1 MLESMSSARS
11 QWQKL
16 QKVSGCATR
25 QQNPLARLSSVL
37 STGDLILLLEMLM
50 IGLDQVSWINFNSG
64 KNKSNSGEIGQVQ
77 LLSRD
82 SPLPPIAYLKTS
94 GGLFHDCSI
103 HDIDIMTWIIGEFP
117 TEVWVNSNAMFPEV
131 RITNIFNLYNACP
144 PDQRDR
150 RC

>member
-1 MLESMSSARS
+1 M
-11 QWQKL
+11 
-16 QKVSGCATR
+16 R
-25 QQNPLARLSSVL
+25 QQNPLARLSSVP
-37 STGDLILLLEMLM
+37 STGDLILLLGMLM

-64 KNKSNSGEIGQVQ
+64 KNKSNSGEIGQVQQIQ

-117 TEVWVNSNAMFPEV
+117 TEVWVNANAMFPEV
-131 RITNIFNLYNACP
+131 RTTNKFSFHNICP
-144 PDQRDR
+144 PDQRDW

>member
-1 MLESMSSARS
+1 M
-11 QWQKL
+11 K
-16 QKVSGCATR
+16 
-25 QQNPLARLSSVL
+25 QQNPLARLSSVP
-37 STGDLILLLEMLM
+37 STGDLILPLEMLM
-50 IGLDQVSWINFNSG
+50 TGLDQVSWIKSYHE
-64 KNKSNSGEIGQVQ
+64 NKKLNSGEIGQVQQIQ

-131 RITNIFNLYNACP
+131 RTTHIFCFYNFFP
-144 PDQRDR
+144 PDQRDW